1 MSRSFAT
8 HHNIDPAPLQHRS
21 ATSVDG
27 GNTMYVVSH
36 SGCYWLNQTE
46 TFVNAVALYAG
57 NLLQGEVYDFGNGPE
72 LFGMSATVL
81 YAFTP
86 NLATSG
92 TLNTTVV
99 VSGGALEGF
108 SFADANTI
116 WLLDGSTVSKRVR
129 VGGVW
134 SVAAGYGTPTVSL
147 PVIAST
153 GDRSIIGRVEAGS
166 PTWIAY
172 VSSAGYVLRYDE
184 SQASGT
190 AFATCTACF
199 TYVAMAPV
207 NTIFRGIAFAP
218 LAATPTS
225 SPSVTASPSQSA
237 APSQSAGAS
246 VSSSSS
252 STAAATPSH
261 TSTAT
266 AVSISSTV
274 TPSRTPSASFTPFP
288 APTGFAAG
296 SIVVYRLGA
305 RGAAATPASGIQAPI
320 FLDTFATSGA
330 TTTASVSAT
339 LPLSTI
345 AFPTTGANLCTGQLS
360 ATEGEMTT
368 DTWGA
373 NLYVGACRRGAIARN
388 ASCRSPPRI
397 ASTRL
402 PPPTTF
408 PRPHSYQPATRSP
421 SARRTT
427 TRRRSRA
434 PSPSCRGPR
443 P

>member
-116 WLLDGSTVSKRVR
+116 WLLDGSTISKRIR
-129 VGGVW
+129 LNGTW
-134 SVAAGYGTPTVSL
+134 SVAAGYTSLTLPTGATS
-147 PVIAST
+147 
-153 GDRSIIGRVEAGS
+153 GDRSVIGRVEAGS

-172 VSSAGYVLRYDE
+172 ISSQNLIVRYDE
-184 SQASGT
+184 SQAVGT

-199 TYVAMAPV
+199 TYVATAPA

-218 LAATPTS
+218 VVPTPSITPSVAATPSLS
-225 SPSVTASPSQSA
+225 SSLTPSITPSST
-237 APSQSAGAS
+237 PSAS
-246 VSSSSS
+246 VSS
-252 STAAATPSH
+252 TY
-261 TSTAT
+261 
-266 AVSISSTV
+266 
-274 TPSRTPSASFTPFP
+274 FP

-305 RGAAATPASGIQAPI
+305 PGASVSPVSGTQAPI

-330 TTTASVSAT
+330 TATAPTSVT

-345 AFPTTGANLCTGQLS
+345 AFPTTGANVCTGQS
-360 ATEGEMTT
+360 SGTEGEMMT
-368 DTWGA
+368 DTWGE
-373 NLYVGACRRGAIARN
+373 NLYVACYPLTVGTVN
-388 ASCRSPPRI
+388 NFSS
-397 ASTRL
+397 S
-402 PPPTTF
+402 F
-408 PRPHSYQPATRSP
+408 PRSIAIVSP
-421 SARRTT
+421 SASVNTAT
-427 TRRRSRA
+427 KVCGLRA
-434 PSPSCRGPR
+434 
-443 P
+443 